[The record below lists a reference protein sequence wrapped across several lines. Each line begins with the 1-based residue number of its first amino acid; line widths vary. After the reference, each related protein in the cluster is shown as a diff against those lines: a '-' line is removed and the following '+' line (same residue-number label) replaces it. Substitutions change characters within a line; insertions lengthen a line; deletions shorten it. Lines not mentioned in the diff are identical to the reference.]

1 MTPVLAN
8 LGSPS
13 HWFILFVLVLLVFGA
28 KRMPEVAR
36 GLARSLAEFR
46 KAKRE
51 FEKELTET
59 EQDKPDQPKKD

>member
-1 MTPVLAN
+1 
-8 LGSPS
+8 
-13 HWFILFVLVLLVFGA
+13 
-28 KRMPEVAR
+28 MPEVAR